1 MSSSIIGKI
10 DRIEFG
16 SGTWALIADTGE
28 TYELMGMPV
37 ELAEVEGKVKITG
50 KIREDVM
57 TFAMIG
63 SVLEVESFEVVNK

>member
-1 MSSSIIGKI
+1 MSSSIVGRI

-16 SGTWALIADTGE
+16 SGTWALITDTGE
-28 TYELMGMPV
+28 TYELMGMPA
-37 ELAEVEGKVKITG
+37 ELAEVKGKVKIKG

-63 SVLEVESFEVVNK
+63 SVLEVESFELVNK